1 MFPHVSRPPDKAR
14 WRTLLFKE
22 LHMTLP
28 SLLSFPLPTPT
39 RGIPWDTVPR
49 PILMVGKH
57 ILIDACV
64 RVWRPDENAGVTQGN
79 KRQLVIVFFVV
90 GMMTHLSS
98 KMDRHPGTPSG
109 GLAKDTNGRWLI
121 GNWGKWLL
129 WYWNHHWC
137 NVIEM
142 TMTYVSFCFYHVVWQ
157 KTKGANINI
166 NSNK

>member
-1 MFPHVSRPPDKAR
+1 MGRCPASNPDGGKTYFNRCLCACLEAR
-14 WRTLLFKE
+14 WKCW
-22 LHMTLP
+22 
-28 SLLSFPLPTPT
+28 S
-39 RGIPWDTVPR
+39 DTGEQKA
-49 PILMVGKH
+49 VGYC
-57 ILIDACV
+57 IFA
-64 RVWRPDENAGVTQGN
+64 
-79 KRQLVIVFFVV
+79 V

-142 TMTYVSFCFYHVVWQ
+142 TMTYVSFCFYHFVWQ
-157 KTKGANINI
+157 KTKSANINI
-166 NSNK
+166 KINATLTTEIIKVIFDIFRICMKYIM